1 MSVSCDIIRD
11 LLPLYHDG
19 VCSEDS
25 KKMVEEHL
33 ANCKSCNDE
42 LEAMAQ
48 ALNVNEKYNNLSDA
62 EAVKNISKRWKK
74 DMFKSALKGVC
85 STIVMICIVAII
97 LYVFV
102 GIRLA

>member
-74 DMFKSALKGVC
+74 DMFK
-85 STIVMICIVAII
+85 
-97 LYVFV
+97 
-102 GIRLA
+102 

>member
-1 MSVSCDIIRD
+1 MNVSCDIIRD

-42 LEAMAQ
+42 LKAMDQ
-48 ALNVNEKYNNLSDA
+48 ELTVDEKYNNLSDA
-62 EAVKNISKRWKK
+62 EAVKNISKRWKN
-74 DMFKSALKGVC
+74 DMLKSALKGVF
-85 STIVMICIVAII
+85 STLVTMCIVAIV

-102 GIRLA
+102 GIKLA